1 MNPSSNSLAQNG
13 SKRISIALILGLL
26 SAFGPFS
33 LDMYLPA
40 LPMVAEDL
48 HTSAPMAQLSLTA
61 CLLGLSLGQLFIGPI
76 SDVRGRK
83 LPLAIGLALYAIV
96 SVLCVYSPS
105 AGAFIALRFVQ
116 GLAGAA
122 GIVISRAVARDLA
135 SGSELTRFFSLLMLV
150 NGAAPVLAP
159 VAGGQ
164 LLRFTDWRGVFVALG
179 LLGVVSLLAALFGLP
194 ESLPAERRARGGIG
208 QTLRTF
214 RRIAGDREFMGYALP
229 QGFVTAAM
237 FAYISGSPF
246 VLQGIFGVSPQTY
259 SLIFACNGLGIIL
272 FSQAAGRLAGR
283 VDERR
288 LLAAGLGLA
297 SAGGLGLLAVL
308 LLGGGLWAVLPLLFV
323 VVSCV
328 GLVGTA
334 SFPLAMRK
342 QSESAGSASA
352 LLGVLSFVFGGI
364 VSPLVGIG
372 GEQTAVP
379 MGVVMAAANVLAIAL
394 YYTMV
399 GRKKRD
405 RGIA

>member
-1 MNPSSNSLAQNG
+1 
-13 SKRISIALILGLL
+13 
-26 SAFGPFS
+26 
-33 LDMYLPA
+33 
-40 LPMVAEDL
+40 
-48 HTSAPMAQLSLTA
+48 
-61 CLLGLSLGQLFIGPI
+61 
-76 SDVRGRK
+76 
-83 LPLAIGLALYAIV
+83 
-96 SVLCVYSPS
+96 
-105 AGAFIALRFVQ
+105 
-116 GLAGAA
+116 
-122 GIVISRAVARDLA
+122 
-135 SGSELTRFFSLLMLV
+135 
-150 NGAAPVLAP
+150 
-159 VAGGQ
+159 
-164 LLRFTDWRGVFVALG
+164 
-179 LLGVVSLLAALFGLP
+179 
-194 ESLPAERRARGGIG
+194 
-208 QTLRTF
+208 
-214 RRIAGDREFMGYALP
+214 MGYALP